1 MSGST
6 TGPDLQSWYASV
18 GAVLAKTA
26 RKDPADMPED
36 AWRDLIATTR
46 DGIEVNPL
54 YTRADETPERSA
66 PGHFPFVRGG
76 DRSGL
81 PGNGWHVSERV
92 DVTGDVK
99 DVNTEV
105 LDLLEQGASALW
117 LKVSADDLAAVLEGV
132 YPDLAPVTLDA
143 GADVV
148 EVTEAYLQL
157 LDRRRADGDGVTDR
171 AMITADLGVAPVT
184 AAYGRGQETIAL
196 DAAVRL
202 AAQMT
207 DREETLRTFVA
218 DGTVF
223 HADGAGDAQELG
235 YAVAAGLEY
244 VRALMSAGLPAAEAL
259 RQVSFRLSA
268 TDDQFQS
275 VAKFRAGRL
284 MWARVAELL
293 GAPGAGD
300 APQHAV
306 TSSAM
311 MTRRDPWVNMLRTT
325 LAAFGA
331 GVGGASSV
339 TVLPFDVSVPGG
351 LESTSRGFAGR
362 IARNTQLLLLE
373 ESHLGHVVD
382 PAGGSWYVE
391 SLTDSLAETA
401 WTVVQSV
408 EAAGGLAAAIDS
420 GDVAAAITRVRGA
433 RDADIAH
440 RTAPITGVSEF
451 PNLDETPLDPS
462 RRGGDDYRYG
472 QAFEQLRDRSD
483 AHLEATGSRPAVLLA
498 GLGVQAETTPRVTF
512 VTNLLAAGGIE
523 ARDPGATAPGEYAGA
538 REDESVAVLCG
549 PDKRYADEGPEA
561 VRALRDAGVGTVY
574 LAGAAKGYPADAT
587 DRPDDF
593 LAIGTDAVAALTTLL
608 DTLGVQ

>member
-66 PGHFPFVRGG
+66 PGNFPFVRGG
-76 DRSGL
+76 DRTAL
-81 PGNGWHVSERV
+81 PENGWHVNVRV

-99 DVNTEV
+99 DVNTMV
-105 LDLLEQGASALW
+105 LDMLEQGSTSLW
-117 LKVSADDLAAVLEGV
+117 LDVSAEDVAEVLENV
-132 YPDLAPVTLDA
+132 YPDLAPVTFDA

-157 LDRRRADGDGVTDR
+157 LDRRRAEGDGVSDR
-171 AMITADLGVAPVT
+171 TLITADLGAAPVT
-184 AAYGRGQETIAL
+184 SAYGRGAESVGL

-202 AAQMT
+202 AAQVSE
-207 DREETLRTFVA
+207 REETVRTFVA

-223 HADGAGDAQELG
+223 HADGAADAQELA

-244 VRALMSAGLPAAEAL
+244 VRALMSAGLPAADAL
-259 RQVSFRLSA
+259 RQVSFRLAA

-293 GAPGAGD
+293 GAPEAGD

-306 TSSAM
+306 TSAAM
-311 MTRRDPWVNMLRTT
+311 MSRRDPWVNMLRTT

-331 GVGGASSV
+331 GVGGATSV

-351 LESTSRGFAGR
+351 LENTSRSFAER

-401 WTVVQSV
+401 WSVLQTV
-408 EAAGGLAAAIDS
+408 EGAGGLAAAIAS
-420 GDVAAAITRVRGA
+420 GDVAAAIARVREA
-433 RDADIAH
+433 RDADIA
-440 RTAPITGVSEF
+440 RRISPITGVSEF
-451 PNLDETPLDPS
+451 PNLGEPPLDAS

-472 QAFEQLRDRSD
+472 RAFDELRDRSD
-483 AHLEATGSRPAVLLA
+483 AHLEATGARPTVMLA
-498 GLGVQAETTPRVTF
+498 GLGLQAETTPRVTF

-523 ARDPGATAPGEYAGA
+523 ARDPGVTAAAEYAGA
-538 REDESVAVLCG
+538 RDDDSVAVLCG
-549 PDKRYADEGPEA
+549 PDKRYATEGPEA

-574 LAGAAKGYPADAT
+574 LAGAATGFPADAT
-587 DRPDDF
+587 DTPDDF
-593 LAIGTDAVAALTTLL
+593 LALGADAVAALTTLL